1 MPGYNPEQTN
11 YVLESQNLD
20 FQYLALLKNVLKYGW
35 HKNDRTGVG
44 TRSVF
49 NAQIEHNMQ
58 EGYPILTTKKMP
70 FKTILNELIWFL
82 KGDTNIKWLNER
94 NCTIWNGDA
103 YTKYLKFY
111 LPNEYHNQLNDKE
124 QLNSLIYEFRLKTM
138 DEFINEILT
147 SINFAELWGNL
158 GPIYGKQWRDWNGV
172 DQFFH
177 LIYNLINNPD
187 SRRLM
192 VNAWNVDEIDRMT
205 LPPCHYSFQAYT
217 RELHDAELDHYK
229 NYHYINSNPK
239 RGVSLLVNMRSADLP
254 LGLPFNITSY
264 GTLLEII
271 GAITN
276 MVPERLIITIGD
288 AHIYSNQVSYIEQQL
303 SRNGTTLPQIQ
314 IPDRLKNVGLNFEQ
328 VLKDLEANEFKLD
341 GYNPHS
347 KITIPL
353 SN

>member
-20 FQYLALLKNVLKYGW
+20 FQYLVLLKNVSKFGW
-35 HKNDRTGVG
+35 YKNDRTGVG
-44 TRSVF
+44 TYSVF
-49 NAQIEHNMQ
+49 NAQIEHDMQ

-82 KGDTNIKWLNER
+82 RGDTNIKWLNER

-103 YTKYLKFY
+103 YTKYLEFY
-111 LPNEYHNQLNDKE
+111 LPKEYHQQINDEQKLNQLID
-124 QLNSLIYEFRLKTM
+124 YFRLKSRTQ
-138 DEFINEILT
+138 FIDEILT
-147 SINFAELWGNL
+147 SPNFAQIWGDL
-158 GPIYGKQWRDWNGV
+158 GPIYGKQWRNWKGT
-172 DQFFH
+172 DQIYH

-187 SRRLM
+187 SRRLI
-192 VNAWNVDEIDRMT
+192 VNAWNVDEINKMT

-217 RELHDAELDHYK
+217 RKLNKGELEDFKGLNSDT
-229 NYHYINSNPK
+229 SNPQ
-239 RGVSLLVNMRSADLP
+239 RGISLMVNMRSADLP

-271 GAITN
+271 AAITN
-276 MVPERLIITIGD
+276 MVPEKLIINIGD
-288 AHIYSNQVSYIEQQL
+288 AHIYSNQVPYIEKQL
-303 SRNGTTLPQIQ
+303 NRNGTALPQIH
-314 IPDRLKNVGLNFEQ
+314 IPDRLKNVGLNFEE
-328 VLKDLEANEFKLD
+328 VLMDLEASEFKLD